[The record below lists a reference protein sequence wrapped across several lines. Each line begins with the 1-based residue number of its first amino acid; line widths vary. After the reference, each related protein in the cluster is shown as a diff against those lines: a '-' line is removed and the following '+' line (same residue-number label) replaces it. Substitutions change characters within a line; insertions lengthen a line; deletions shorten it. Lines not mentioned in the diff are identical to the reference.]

1 MATSVGPI
9 RESENRINPSSTV
22 DLKPKVAEI
31 LNNAYWNNAQKAY
44 HLANLLS
51 AYTTENL
58 PTPEELGL
66 SQPTWLYIYW
76 AKRETER
83 GKPLSSKEQAWDI
96 PLKSMKGTVINDA
109 LTDYVLKEQLPTT
122 EESDCPFY
130 SDCYW

>member
-1 MATSVGPI
+1 MATSVGTT
-9 RESENRINPSSTV
+9 REPENRTTPSSSV

-44 HLANLLS
+44 HLANLLLDYKS
-51 AYTTENL
+51 ENL
-58 PTPEELGL
+58 PTPGELGL

-76 AKRETER
+76 AKKGTER
-83 GKPLSSKEQAWDI
+83 NNPLSSKDQAWDI
-96 PLKSMKGTVINDA
+96 PLKSKEGTVISDA
-109 LTDYVLKEQLPTT
+109 LTEYVLTPLPST